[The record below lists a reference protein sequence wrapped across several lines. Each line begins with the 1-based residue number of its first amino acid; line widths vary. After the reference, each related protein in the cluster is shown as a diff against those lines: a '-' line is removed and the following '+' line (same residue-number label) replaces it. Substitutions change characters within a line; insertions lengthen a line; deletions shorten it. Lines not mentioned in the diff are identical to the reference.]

1 MPDARVQTAVHHWKP
16 RFVADGVDLND
27 FERTVA
33 GIETWRE
40 WAPAWMRLGDE
51 RAGLAEEAEA
61 AGRWITAGEH
71 RLAAAMAY
79 HFAKFLWFEDR
90 ALYEDAHRKTAECYA
105 RGAPWYFPPAERL
118 AVPYAGGELRAVLRK
133 PYASAFRPP
142 VVILVPGLD
151 STKEEMHFYAE
162 PFLRRGM
169 ATLALDGPGQ
179 GESEFDFPIEP
190 AYEGA
195 LAAACE
201 ALRGRADVD
210 AERVGVMGVS
220 FGGHYGIRGLARVP
234 GIAAAVAINPFFR
247 LADHWDAL
255 PVHSRE
261 GFTVRSGAADE
272 AAARRRAAE
281 LTLEDVAEEVRKPLL
296 LIHGDR
302 DTLFPTA
309 GVRRIA
315 EAARGPV
322 DLVVYPEGNHVCN
335 NVAYKYRPLMADWM
349 KERLGA

>member
-1 MPDARVQTAVHHWKP
+1 MPDARVHVAVHHWKP

-33 GIETWRE
+33 GIESWRE

-51 RAGLAEEAEA
+51 RAALAAEAEA
-61 AGRWITAGEH
+61 AGRRITAGEH
-71 RLAAAMAY
+71 WLAASMAY

-90 ALYEDAHRKTAECYA
+90 ATYERAHRRTTECYA
-105 RGAPWYFPPAERL
+105 RGAPWYLPPAERV
-118 AVPYAGGELRAVLRK
+118 AVPYRDGILWGVLRK
-133 PYASAFRPP
+133 PYAGAARPP

-169 ATLALDGPGQ
+169 ATFALDGPGQ
-179 GESEFDFPIEP
+179 GEGEFAFPIEP
-190 AYEGA
+190 AYEHA
-195 LAAACE
+195 LAAACA
-201 ALRGRADVD
+201 ALRGRPDVD
-210 AERVGVMGVS
+210 AGRVGVMGVS

-234 GIAAAVAINPFFR
+234 AIAAAVAINPFYC

-255 PVHSRE
+255 PAHSRE
-261 GFTVRSGAADE
+261 GFTVRSGTADE
-272 AAARRRAAE
+272 AAARRRAAD
-281 LTLEDVAEEVRKPLL
+281 LTLAGVAEEVRKPLL

-315 EAARGPV
+315 GEAGGPV